1 MRSESAQ
8 LVFRV
13 VFDKKSDYFDLF
25 RSQDTFVNDFLADH
39 YGLPRPG
46 SATGT
51 WVGYGASPRRGI
63 LSHGSVLSAG
73 AKFEDTSPTLRGIF
87 VRTRL
92 LCETIPPPPPNV
104 QVDKPPEGGASHCKA
119 DRYASHANVG
129 SCRAC
134 HQRTDPVGF
143 GLEAYD
149 RTGAFR
155 THDNGAADCPISG
168 DGELVDVGKFNGPA
182 ALGDLLISSGGLEA
196 CVVKQL
202 YRYAMGRRE
211 LDADRPTLDLLTAL
225 FRQKT
230 RSFDGL
236 ILDTVSS
243 AAFVHR
249 TEE

>member
-1 MRSESAQ
+1 
-8 LVFRV
+8 
-13 VFDKKSDYFDLF
+13 
-25 RSQDTFVNDFLADH
+25 
-39 YGLPRPG
+39 
-46 SATGT
+46 
-51 WVGYGASPRRGI
+51 
-63 LSHGSVLSAG
+63 
-73 AKFEDTSPTLRGIF
+73 LRGIF

-104 QVDKPPEGGASHCKA
+104 QVDQPPQAGTSHCKV
-119 DRYASHANVG
+119 DRYAAHANVG
-129 SCRAC
+129 SCRSC

-155 THDNGAADCPISG
+155 THDDAAADCPITG
-168 DGELVDVGKFNGPA
+168 DGELVGVGKFNGPA
-182 ALGDLLISSGGLEA
+182 GLGELLIGSGGLEA
-196 CVVKQL
+196 CVVTQL

-211 LDADRPTLDLLTAL
+211 LDQDRPTLDLLAGL
-225 FRQKT
+225 FKQNS
-230 RSFDGL
+230 RSFDEL

>member
-1 MRSESAQ
+1 
-8 LVFRV
+8 
-13 VFDKKSDYFDLF
+13 
-25 RSQDTFVNDFLADH
+25 
-39 YGLPRPG
+39 
-46 SATGT
+46 
-51 WVGYGASPRRGI
+51 
-63 LSHGSVLSAG
+63 
-73 AKFEDTSPTLRGIF
+73 
-87 VRTRL
+87 
-92 LCETIPPPPPNV
+92 V
-104 QVDKPPEGGASHCKA
+104 QVDKPPEGGASHCKV

-129 SCRAC
+129 SCHAC

-155 THDNGAADCPISG
+155 THDKDAADCPISG
-168 DGELVDVGKFNGPA
+168 DGELVGIGKFNGPA
-182 ALGDLLISSGGLEA
+182 GLANLLVGSGTLET
-196 CVVKQL
+196 CVSTQL

-211 LDADRPTLDLLTAL
+211 LPADQGTLDLLSGL

-230 RSFDGL
+230 RSFEEL